1 MSAIPR
7 YQGEDRKALQ
17 HTLRDAGFRSTE
29 GRLALLS
36 ELKRSHK
43 PLPVE
48 PLVYK
53 LRAHLDEANV
63 YRALEAFVR
72 VGIARHVDFQ
82 HGHAHYEFVH
92 GDDHHHIVCTSCD
105 KIEDFI
111 GCEYDKLVRTAMKQT
126 KAFAKVTNHSVE
138 LFGLCNSCAKA

>member
-7 YQGEDRKALQ
+7 YQGEDRKQLQ
-17 HTLRDAGFRSTE
+17 NTLRDAGFRSTE
-29 GRLALLS
+29 GRLALLA
-36 ELKRSHK
+36 ELKGSHK

-48 PLVYK
+48 SLAHK

-72 VGIARHVDFQ
+72 TGIARHVDLQ

-105 KIEDFI
+105 KVEDFI

-126 KAFAKVTNHSVE
+126 KAFSKVTNHSVE